1 MDHQHSEHPGT
12 HPLADEGPDEFDG
25 ESGGEAERGGER
37 ESAPGRWASWLV
49 VAVSAVPPL
58 ALAVLG
64 RRFLGGGAD
73 AAYVGTRAAPGDG
86 DGIDL
91 GWSNRFGLLWMT
103 VPVPQVLLAA
113 LCGVL
118 VVAALVVAGRP
129 DWLVPRRWAAR
140 VGAGAAALTALESL
154 VSLVSLVTRAGE
166 PERESFGGSQ
176 ISYYIPSTGEFPELL
191 GVLAL
196 LVVTTALP
204 ALAALVLW
212 RAVDPTAGPVPA
224 APAEP
229 AAPTA
234 VDGEPEPAAEP
245 APDPAPAPQA
255 GVADVPKPSAD
266 DLDAYRRPVSGEGA

>member
-1 MDHQHSEHPGT
+1 MDHQHSEHPRP
-12 HPLADEGPDEFDG
+12 HPLADEEPDESEGEFAG
-25 ESGGEAERGGER
+25 ESERVPV
-37 ESAPGRWASWLV
+37 PGRWASWLV

-73 AAYVGTRAAPGDG
+73 AAYVGTRADPGDG

-118 VVAALVVAGRP
+118 VAAALVAVGRP
-129 DWLVPRRWAAR
+129 EWLVPRRWAAR

-154 VSLVSLVTRAGE
+154 ACLLSLVARAGE

-212 RAVDPTAGPVPA
+212 RSEELPVAAEPVPA
-224 APAEP
+224 GPARVD
-229 AAPTA
+229 AAPT
-234 VDGEPEPAAEP
+234 PEPVP
-245 APDPAPAPQA
+245 APDPEPAPQPEA
-255 GVADVPKPSAD
+255 VDVPRPSAD
-266 DLDAYRRPVSGEGA
+266 ELDAYRRPASGEGA